1 MFWIWLILFIVTLPI
16 TLPCLAFL
24 VGLVIGIVLLLLGLL
39 SMIFCAGIIMLCYY
53 VKCVFYLFEK

>member
-1 MFWIWLILFIVTLPI
+1 
-16 TLPCLAFL
+16 LPCLAFL